1 MKKQLNFILLCLCFA
16 LTSHAQQQFSIPNAD
31 AIGFSRDR
39 YEVMVYT
46 KIGEQRYIQKRLN
59 LDIKKTKDNDYPKK
73 LLVNWKLFSDEDT
86 LTLNNIEAQNEVFYE
101 VNDLQST
108 PLNTFM
114 GKSFVVHDNKKWR
127 RDAEDYQA
135 VYEALCKVATDDSI
149 LILEGINDN
158 KDTKAFWKR
167 VQESQKATRTYDLFL
182 CGIIVF
188 DTSKHKHHYI
198 VNF

>member
-1 MKKQLNFILLCLCFA
+1 MFVKALKYRVKWVCNWIHRMGYSRGFGVQSPSAYSFIRYV
-16 LTSHAQQQFSIPNAD
+16 LTEH
-31 AIGFSRDR
+31 
-39 YEVMVYT
+39 
-46 KIGEQRYIQKRLN
+46 
-59 LDIKKTKDNDYPKK
+59 YPYYAY
-73 LLVNWKLFSDEDT
+73 DE
-86 LTLNNIEAQNEVFYE
+86 LKMRF
-101 VNDLQST
+101 
-108 PLNTFM
+108 
-114 GKSFVVHDNKKWR
+114 KSFDHATKKKGRLYFRLANYAQASHWFDYHSAEQPYAAYVHEGCRKTIFQAIDGKTIPHTFR
-127 RDAEDYQA
+127 IARLSMTEDYQA

>member
-1 MKKQLNFILLCLCFA
+1 MFVKALKYRVKWVWNWIHRMGYSRGFGVQSPSAYSFIRYVLTEHYPYYAYDELKMRFKSFDHATKKKGRLYFRLANYAQA
-16 LTSHAQQQFSIPNAD
+16 SHWFDYHSAEQPYAAYVHEGCRNTVFQAIDGKTIPNAFRI
-31 AIGFSRDR
+31 A
-39 YEVMVYT
+39 
-46 KIGEQRYIQKRLN
+46 RLSM
-59 LDIKKTKDNDYPKK
+59 T
-73 LLVNWKLFSDEDT
+73 
-86 LTLNNIEAQNEVFYE
+86 
-101 VNDLQST
+101 
-108 PLNTFM
+108 
-114 GKSFVVHDNKKWR
+114 
-127 RDAEDYQA
+127 EDYQA

>member
-1 MKKQLNFILLCLCFA
+1 MFVKALKYRVKWVWNWIHRMGYSRGFGVQSPSAYSFIRYV
-16 LTSHAQQQFSIPNAD
+16 LTEH
-31 AIGFSRDR
+31 
-39 YEVMVYT
+39 
-46 KIGEQRYIQKRLN
+46 
-59 LDIKKTKDNDYPKK
+59 YPYYAY
-73 LLVNWKLFSDEDT
+73 DE
-86 LTLNNIEAQNEVFYE
+86 LKMRF
-101 VNDLQST
+101 
-108 PLNTFM
+108 
-114 GKSFVVHDNKKWR
+114 KSFDHATKKKGRLYFRLANYAQASHWFDYHSAEQPYAAYVHEGCRKTVFQAIDGKPIPHTFR
-127 RDAEDYQA
+127 IARLSMTEDYQA

>member
-1 MKKQLNFILLCLCFA
+1 MFVKALKYRVKWIWNWIHRMGYSRGFGVQSPSAYSFIRYVLTEHYPYYAYDELKMRFKSFDHATKKKGRLYFRLANYAQA
-16 LTSHAQQQFSIPNAD
+16 SHWFDYHSAKQPYAAYVHEGCRKTVFQAIDGKTIPNAFRI
-31 AIGFSRDR
+31 A
-39 YEVMVYT
+39 
-46 KIGEQRYIQKRLN
+46 RLSM
-59 LDIKKTKDNDYPKK
+59 T
-73 LLVNWKLFSDEDT
+73 
-86 LTLNNIEAQNEVFYE
+86 
-101 VNDLQST
+101 
-108 PLNTFM
+108 
-114 GKSFVVHDNKKWR
+114 
-127 RDAEDYQA
+127 EDYQA

-149 LILEGINDN
+149 LILEGINAN

>member
-1 MKKQLNFILLCLCFA
+1 MFVKALKYRVKWIWNWIHRMGYSRGFGVQSPSAYSFIRYVLTEHYPYYAYDELKMRFKSFDHATKKKGRLYFRLANYAQA
-16 LTSHAQQQFSIPNAD
+16 SHWFDYHSAEQPYAAYVHEGCRKTVFQAIDGKTIPNAFRI
-31 AIGFSRDR
+31 A
-39 YEVMVYT
+39 
-46 KIGEQRYIQKRLN
+46 RLSM
-59 LDIKKTKDNDYPKK
+59 T
-73 LLVNWKLFSDEDT
+73 
-86 LTLNNIEAQNEVFYE
+86 
-101 VNDLQST
+101 
-108 PLNTFM
+108 
-114 GKSFVVHDNKKWR
+114 
-127 RDAEDYQA
+127 EDYQA

-167 VQESQKATRTYDLFL
+167 VQERQKATRTYDLFL

>member
-1 MKKQLNFILLCLCFA
+1 MFVKALKYRVKWIWNWIHRMGYSRGFGVQSPSAYSFIRYVLTEHYPYYAYDELKMRFKSFDHATKKKGRLYFRLANYAQA
-16 LTSHAQQQFSIPNAD
+16 SHWFDYHSAEQPYAAYVHEGCRKTIFQAIDGKTIPNTFRIA
-31 AIGFSRDR
+31 
-39 YEVMVYT
+39 
-46 KIGEQRYIQKRLN
+46 RLSM
-59 LDIKKTKDNDYPKK
+59 T
-73 LLVNWKLFSDEDT
+73 
-86 LTLNNIEAQNEVFYE
+86 
-101 VNDLQST
+101 
-108 PLNTFM
+108 
-114 GKSFVVHDNKKWR
+114 
-127 RDAEDYQA
+127 EDYQA

>member
-1 MKKQLNFILLCLCFA
+1 MFVKALKYRVKWIWNWIHRMGYSRGFGVQSPSAYSFIRYVLTEHYPYYAYDELKMRFKSFDHATKKKGRLYFRLANYAQA
-16 LTSHAQQQFSIPNAD
+16 SHWFDYHSAEQPYAAYVHEGCRKTVFQTIDGKTIPNAFRI
-31 AIGFSRDR
+31 A
-39 YEVMVYT
+39 
-46 KIGEQRYIQKRLN
+46 RLSM
-59 LDIKKTKDNDYPKK
+59 T
-73 LLVNWKLFSDEDT
+73 
-86 LTLNNIEAQNEVFYE
+86 
-101 VNDLQST
+101 
-108 PLNTFM
+108 
-114 GKSFVVHDNKKWR
+114 
-127 RDAEDYQA
+127 EDYQA
-135 VYEALCKVATDDSI
+135 VYEALSKVATDDSI

>member
-1 MKKQLNFILLCLCFA
+1 MFVKALKYRVKWIWNWIHRMGYSRGFGVQSPSAYSFIRYV
-16 LTSHAQQQFSIPNAD
+16 LTEHYPYYAYD
-31 AIGFSRDR
+31 
-39 YEVMVYT
+39 EL
-46 KIGEQRYIQKRLN
+46 KR
-59 LDIKKTKDNDYPKK
+59 K
-73 LLVNWKLFSDEDT
+73 F
-86 LTLNNIEAQNEVFYE
+86 
-101 VNDLQST
+101 
-108 PLNTFM
+108 
-114 GKSFVVHDNKKWR
+114 KSFDHATKKKGRLYFRLANYAQASHWFDYHSAEQPYAAYVHEGCRKTIFQAIDGKTIPHTFR
-127 RDAEDYQA
+127 IARLSMTEDYQA

>member
-1 MKKQLNFILLCLCFA
+1 MFVKALKYRVKWIWNWIHRMGYSRGFGVQSPSAYSFIRYVLTEHYPYYAYDELKMRFKSFDHATKKKGRLYFRLANYAQA
-16 LTSHAQQQFSIPNAD
+16 SHWFDYHSAEQPYAAYVHEGCRKTVFQAIDGKTIPNTFRIA
-31 AIGFSRDR
+31 
-39 YEVMVYT
+39 
-46 KIGEQRYIQKRLN
+46 RLSM
-59 LDIKKTKDNDYPKK
+59 T
-73 LLVNWKLFSDEDT
+73 
-86 LTLNNIEAQNEVFYE
+86 
-101 VNDLQST
+101 
-108 PLNTFM
+108 
-114 GKSFVVHDNKKWR
+114 
-127 RDAEDYQA
+127 EDYQA

>member
-1 MKKQLNFILLCLCFA
+1 MFVKALKYRVKWVWNWIHRMGYSRGFGVQSPSAYSFIRYVLTEHYPYYAYDELKMRFKSFDHATKKKGRLYFRLANYAQA
-16 LTSHAQQQFSIPNAD
+16 SHWFDYHLAEQPYAAYVHEGCRKTVFQAIDGKTIPNAFRI
-31 AIGFSRDR
+31 A
-39 YEVMVYT
+39 
-46 KIGEQRYIQKRLN
+46 RLSM
-59 LDIKKTKDNDYPKK
+59 T
-73 LLVNWKLFSDEDT
+73 
-86 LTLNNIEAQNEVFYE
+86 
-101 VNDLQST
+101 
-108 PLNTFM
+108 
-114 GKSFVVHDNKKWR
+114 
-127 RDAEDYQA
+127 EDYQA

-167 VQESQKATRTYDLFL
+167 VQERQKATRTYDLFL

>member
-1 MKKQLNFILLCLCFA
+1 MFVKALKYRVKWVCNWIHRMGYSRGFGVQSPSAYSFIRYVLTEHYPYYAYDELKIRFKSFDHATKKKGRLYFRLANYAQA
-16 LTSHAQQQFSIPNAD
+16 SHWFDYHSAEQPYAAYVHEGCRKTVFQTIDGKTIPNAFRI
-31 AIGFSRDR
+31 A
-39 YEVMVYT
+39 
-46 KIGEQRYIQKRLN
+46 RLSM
-59 LDIKKTKDNDYPKK
+59 T
-73 LLVNWKLFSDEDT
+73 
-86 LTLNNIEAQNEVFYE
+86 
-101 VNDLQST
+101 
-108 PLNTFM
+108 
-114 GKSFVVHDNKKWR
+114 
-127 RDAEDYQA
+127 EDYQA

-149 LILEGINDN
+149 LILEGINAN

>member
-1 MKKQLNFILLCLCFA
+1 MFVKALKYRVKWIWNWIHRMGYSRGFGVQSPSAYSFVRYVLTEHYPYYAYDELKMRFKSFDHATKKKGRLYFRLANYAQA
-16 LTSHAQQQFSIPNAD
+16 SHWFDYHSAEQPYAAYVHEGCRKTVFQAIDGKTIPNAFRI
-31 AIGFSRDR
+31 A
-39 YEVMVYT
+39 
-46 KIGEQRYIQKRLN
+46 RLSM
-59 LDIKKTKDNDYPKK
+59 T
-73 LLVNWKLFSDEDT
+73 
-86 LTLNNIEAQNEVFYE
+86 
-101 VNDLQST
+101 
-108 PLNTFM
+108 
-114 GKSFVVHDNKKWR
+114 
-127 RDAEDYQA
+127 EDYQA

>member
-1 MKKQLNFILLCLCFA
+1 MFVKALKYRVKWVWNWIHRMGYSRGFGVQSPSAYSFIRYVLTEHYPYYAYDELKMRFKSFNHATKKKGRLYFRLANYAQA
-16 LTSHAQQQFSIPNAD
+16 SHWFDYHLAEQPYAAYVHEGCRKTVFQAIDGKTIPNAFRI
-31 AIGFSRDR
+31 A
-39 YEVMVYT
+39 
-46 KIGEQRYIQKRLN
+46 RLSM
-59 LDIKKTKDNDYPKK
+59 T
-73 LLVNWKLFSDEDT
+73 
-86 LTLNNIEAQNEVFYE
+86 
-101 VNDLQST
+101 
-108 PLNTFM
+108 
-114 GKSFVVHDNKKWR
+114 
-127 RDAEDYQA
+127 EDYQA

>member
-1 MKKQLNFILLCLCFA
+1 MFVKALKYRVKWVWNWIHRMGYSRGFGVQSPSAYSFIRYV
-16 LTSHAQQQFSIPNAD
+16 LTEH
-31 AIGFSRDR
+31 
-39 YEVMVYT
+39 
-46 KIGEQRYIQKRLN
+46 
-59 LDIKKTKDNDYPKK
+59 YPYYAY
-73 LLVNWKLFSDEDT
+73 DE
-86 LTLNNIEAQNEVFYE
+86 LKMRF
-101 VNDLQST
+101 
-108 PLNTFM
+108 
-114 GKSFVVHDNKKWR
+114 KSFDHATKKKGRLYFRLANYAQASHWFDYHSAEQPYAAYVHEGCRKTVFQAIDGKTIPHAFR
-127 RDAEDYQA
+127 IARLSMTEDYQA
-135 VYEALCKVATDDSI
+135 VYEALCKVATDDSS

>member
-1 MKKQLNFILLCLCFA
+1 MFVKALKYRVKWVCNWIHRMGYSRGFGVQSPSAYSFIRYV
-16 LTSHAQQQFSIPNAD
+16 LTEH
-31 AIGFSRDR
+31 
-39 YEVMVYT
+39 
-46 KIGEQRYIQKRLN
+46 
-59 LDIKKTKDNDYPKK
+59 YPYYAY
-73 LLVNWKLFSDEDT
+73 DE
-86 LTLNNIEAQNEVFYE
+86 LKMRF
-101 VNDLQST
+101 
-108 PLNTFM
+108 
-114 GKSFVVHDNKKWR
+114 KSFDHATKKKGRLYFRLANYAQASHWFDYHSAEQPYAAYVHEGCRKTVFQAIDGKTIPHTFR
-127 RDAEDYQA
+127 IARLSMTEDYQA

>member
-1 MKKQLNFILLCLCFA
+1 MFVKALKYRVKWIWNWIHRMGYSRGFGVQSPSAYSFIRYVLTEHYPYYAYDELKMRFKSSDHATKKKGRLYFRLANYAQA
-16 LTSHAQQQFSIPNAD
+16 SHWFDYHSAEQPYAAYVHEGCRKTVFQAIDGKTIPNAFRI
-31 AIGFSRDR
+31 A
-39 YEVMVYT
+39 
-46 KIGEQRYIQKRLN
+46 RLSM
-59 LDIKKTKDNDYPKK
+59 T
-73 LLVNWKLFSDEDT
+73 
-86 LTLNNIEAQNEVFYE
+86 
-101 VNDLQST
+101 
-108 PLNTFM
+108 
-114 GKSFVVHDNKKWR
+114 
-127 RDAEDYQA
+127 EDYQA

-167 VQESQKATRTYDLFL
+167 VQESQKTTRTYDLFL

>member
-1 MKKQLNFILLCLCFA
+1 MFVKALKYRFKWIWNWIHRMGYSRGFGVQSPSAYSFIRYV
-16 LTSHAQQQFSIPNAD
+16 LTEH
-31 AIGFSRDR
+31 
-39 YEVMVYT
+39 
-46 KIGEQRYIQKRLN
+46 
-59 LDIKKTKDNDYPKK
+59 YPYYAY
-73 LLVNWKLFSDEDT
+73 DE
-86 LTLNNIEAQNEVFYE
+86 LKMRF
-101 VNDLQST
+101 
-108 PLNTFM
+108 
-114 GKSFVVHDNKKWR
+114 KSFDHATKKKGRLYFRLANYAQASHWFDYHLAEQPYAAYVHEGCRKTVFQAIDGKTIPHTFR
-127 RDAEDYQA
+127 IARLSMTEDYQA

>member
-1 MKKQLNFILLCLCFA
+1 MFVKALKYRVKWIWNWIHRMGYSRGFGVQSPSAYSFIRYVLTEHYPYYAYDELKMRFKSFDHATKKKGRLYFRLANYAQA
-16 LTSHAQQQFSIPNAD
+16 SHWFDYHSAEQPYAAYVHEGCRKTVFQAIDGKTIPNAFRI
-31 AIGFSRDR
+31 A
-39 YEVMVYT
+39 
-46 KIGEQRYIQKRLN
+46 RLSM
-59 LDIKKTKDNDYPKK
+59 T
-73 LLVNWKLFSDEDT
+73 
-86 LTLNNIEAQNEVFYE
+86 
-101 VNDLQST
+101 
-108 PLNTFM
+108 
-114 GKSFVVHDNKKWR
+114 
-127 RDAEDYQA
+127 EDYQA

-167 VQESQKATRTYDLFL
+167 VQESQKATRTYNLFL

>member
-1 MKKQLNFILLCLCFA
+1 MFVKALKYRVKWVWNWIHRMGYSRGFGVQSPSAYSFIRYVLTEHYPYYAYDELKMRFKSFDHATKKKGRLYFRLANYAQA
-16 LTSHAQQQFSIPNAD
+16 SHWFDYHSAEQPYAAYVHEGCRKTVFQAIDGKTIPNAFRI
-31 AIGFSRDR
+31 A
-39 YEVMVYT
+39 
-46 KIGEQRYIQKRLN
+46 RLSM
-59 LDIKKTKDNDYPKK
+59 T
-73 LLVNWKLFSDEDT
+73 
-86 LTLNNIEAQNEVFYE
+86 
-101 VNDLQST
+101 
-108 PLNTFM
+108 
-114 GKSFVVHDNKKWR
+114 
-127 RDAEDYQA
+127 EDYQA
-135 VYEALCKVATDDSI
+135 VYEALCKVVTDDSI

>member
-1 MKKQLNFILLCLCFA
+1 MFVKALKYRVKWIWNWIHRMGYSRGFGVQSPSAYSFIRYVLTEHYPYYAYDELKMRFKSFDHATKKKGRLYFRLANYAQA
-16 LTSHAQQQFSIPNAD
+16 SHWFDYHSAEQPYAAYVHEGCRKTVFQAIDGKTLPNAFRI
-31 AIGFSRDR
+31 A
-39 YEVMVYT
+39 
-46 KIGEQRYIQKRLN
+46 RLSM
-59 LDIKKTKDNDYPKK
+59 T
-73 LLVNWKLFSDEDT
+73 
-86 LTLNNIEAQNEVFYE
+86 
-101 VNDLQST
+101 
-108 PLNTFM
+108 
-114 GKSFVVHDNKKWR
+114 
-127 RDAEDYQA
+127 EDYQA

>member
-1 MKKQLNFILLCLCFA
+1 MFVKALKYRVKWIWNWMHRMGYSRGFGVQSPSAYSFIRYVLTEHYPYYAYDELKMRFKSFDHATKKKGRLYFRLANYAQA
-16 LTSHAQQQFSIPNAD
+16 SHWFDYHSAEQPYAAYVHEGCRKTIFQAIDGKTIPNAFRI
-31 AIGFSRDR
+31 A
-39 YEVMVYT
+39 
-46 KIGEQRYIQKRLN
+46 RLSM
-59 LDIKKTKDNDYPKK
+59 T
-73 LLVNWKLFSDEDT
+73 
-86 LTLNNIEAQNEVFYE
+86 
-101 VNDLQST
+101 
-108 PLNTFM
+108 
-114 GKSFVVHDNKKWR
+114 
-127 RDAEDYQA
+127 EDYQA

-158 KDTKAFWKR
+158 KDTKAFWKC

>member
-1 MKKQLNFILLCLCFA
+1 MGYSRGFGVQSPSAYSFIRYVLTEHYPYYAYDELKMRFKSFNHATKKKGRLYFRLANYAQA
-16 LTSHAQQQFSIPNAD
+16 SHWFDYHLAEQPYAAYVHEGCRKTVFQAIDGKTIPNAFRI
-31 AIGFSRDR
+31 A
-39 YEVMVYT
+39 
-46 KIGEQRYIQKRLN
+46 RLSM
-59 LDIKKTKDNDYPKK
+59 T
-73 LLVNWKLFSDEDT
+73 
-86 LTLNNIEAQNEVFYE
+86 
-101 VNDLQST
+101 
-108 PLNTFM
+108 
-114 GKSFVVHDNKKWR
+114 
-127 RDAEDYQA
+127 EDYQA

>member
-1 MKKQLNFILLCLCFA
+1 MFVKALKYRVKWIWNWIHRMGYSRGFGVQSPSAYSFIRYVLTEHYPYYAYDELKMRFKSFDHATKKKGRLYFRLANYAQA
-16 LTSHAQQQFSIPNAD
+16 SHWFDYHSAEQPYAAYVHEGCRKTVFHAIDGKTIPNAFRI
-31 AIGFSRDR
+31 A
-39 YEVMVYT
+39 
-46 KIGEQRYIQKRLN
+46 RLSM
-59 LDIKKTKDNDYPKK
+59 T
-73 LLVNWKLFSDEDT
+73 
-86 LTLNNIEAQNEVFYE
+86 
-101 VNDLQST
+101 
-108 PLNTFM
+108 
-114 GKSFVVHDNKKWR
+114 
-127 RDAEDYQA
+127 EDYQA

>member
-1 MKKQLNFILLCLCFA
+1 MFVKALKYRVKWIWNWIHRMGNSRGFGVQSPSAYSFIRYVLTEHYPYYAYDELKMRFKSFEHATKKKGRLYFRLANYAQA
-16 LTSHAQQQFSIPNAD
+16 SHWFDYHSAEQPYAAYVHEGCRKTVFQAIDGKTIPNAFRI
-31 AIGFSRDR
+31 A
-39 YEVMVYT
+39 
-46 KIGEQRYIQKRLN
+46 RLSM
-59 LDIKKTKDNDYPKK
+59 T
-73 LLVNWKLFSDEDT
+73 
-86 LTLNNIEAQNEVFYE
+86 
-101 VNDLQST
+101 
-108 PLNTFM
+108 
-114 GKSFVVHDNKKWR
+114 
-127 RDAEDYQA
+127 EDYQA

>member
-1 MKKQLNFILLCLCFA
+1 MFVKALKYRVKWVCNWIHRMGYSRGFGVQSPSAYSFIRYV
-16 LTSHAQQQFSIPNAD
+16 LTEH
-31 AIGFSRDR
+31 
-39 YEVMVYT
+39 
-46 KIGEQRYIQKRLN
+46 
-59 LDIKKTKDNDYPKK
+59 YPYYAY
-73 LLVNWKLFSDEDT
+73 DE
-86 LTLNNIEAQNEVFYE
+86 LKMRF
-101 VNDLQST
+101 
-108 PLNTFM
+108 
-114 GKSFVVHDNKKWR
+114 KSFDHATKKKGRLYFRLANYAQASHWFDYHSAEQPYAAYVHEGCRKTVFQAIDGKTIPHTFR
-127 RDAEDYQA
+127 IARLSMSEDYQA

-167 VQESQKATRTYDLFL
+167 VQETQKATRTYDLFL

>member
-1 MKKQLNFILLCLCFA
+1 MFVKALKYRVKWVWNWIHRMGYSRGFGVQSPSAYSFIRYVLTEHYPYYAYDELKMRFKSFDHATKKKGRLYFRLANYAQA
-16 LTSHAQQQFSIPNAD
+16 SHWFDYHSAEQPYAAYVHEGCRKTVFQAIDGKTIPNAFRI
-31 AIGFSRDR
+31 A
-39 YEVMVYT
+39 
-46 KIGEQRYIQKRLN
+46 RL
-59 LDIKKTKDNDYPKK
+59 
-73 LLVNWKLFSDEDT
+73 SM
-86 LTLNNIEAQNEVFYE
+86 
-101 VNDLQST
+101 S
-108 PLNTFM
+108 
-114 GKSFVVHDNKKWR
+114 
-127 RDAEDYQA
+127 EDYQA

>member
-1 MKKQLNFILLCLCFA
+1 MFVKALKYRVKWVWNWIHRMGYSRGFGVQSPSAYSFIRYVLTEHYPYYAYDELKMRFKSFDHATKKKGRLYFRLANYAQA
-16 LTSHAQQQFSIPNAD
+16 SHWFDYHSAEQPYATYVHEGCRKTVFQAIDGKTIPNAFRI
-31 AIGFSRDR
+31 A
-39 YEVMVYT
+39 
-46 KIGEQRYIQKRLN
+46 RLSM
-59 LDIKKTKDNDYPKK
+59 T
-73 LLVNWKLFSDEDT
+73 
-86 LTLNNIEAQNEVFYE
+86 
-101 VNDLQST
+101 
-108 PLNTFM
+108 
-114 GKSFVVHDNKKWR
+114 
-127 RDAEDYQA
+127 EDYQA

>member
-1 MKKQLNFILLCLCFA
+1 MFVKALKYRVKWVWNWIHRMGYSRGFGVQSPSAYSFIRYVLTEHYPYYAYDELKMRFKSSDHATKKKGRLYFRLANYAQA
-16 LTSHAQQQFSIPNAD
+16 SHWFDYHSAEQPYAAYVHEGCRKTVFQAIDGKTIPHAFRI
-31 AIGFSRDR
+31 A
-39 YEVMVYT
+39 
-46 KIGEQRYIQKRLN
+46 RLSM
-59 LDIKKTKDNDYPKK
+59 T
-73 LLVNWKLFSDEDT
+73 
-86 LTLNNIEAQNEVFYE
+86 
-101 VNDLQST
+101 
-108 PLNTFM
+108 
-114 GKSFVVHDNKKWR
+114 
-127 RDAEDYQA
+127 EDYQA

>member
-1 MKKQLNFILLCLCFA
+1 MFVKAWKYRVKWVCNWIHRMGYSRGFGVQSPSAYSFIRYVLTEHYPYYAYDELKMRFKSFDHATKKKGRLYFRLANYAQA
-16 LTSHAQQQFSIPNAD
+16 SHWFDYHSAEQPYAAYVHEGCRKTVFQAIDGKTIPNAFRI
-31 AIGFSRDR
+31 A
-39 YEVMVYT
+39 
-46 KIGEQRYIQKRLN
+46 RL
-59 LDIKKTKDNDYPKK
+59 
-73 LLVNWKLFSDEDT
+73 SM
-86 LTLNNIEAQNEVFYE
+86 
-101 VNDLQST
+101 S
-108 PLNTFM
+108 
-114 GKSFVVHDNKKWR
+114 
-127 RDAEDYQA
+127 EDYQA

>member
-1 MKKQLNFILLCLCFA
+1 MFVKALKYRVKWVWNWIHRMGYSRGFGVQSPSAYSFIRYVLTEHYPYYAYDELKMRFKSFDHATKKKGRLYFRLANYAQA
-16 LTSHAQQQFSIPNAD
+16 SHWFDYHSAEQPYAAYVHEGCRKTVFQAIDGKTIPNAFRI
-31 AIGFSRDR
+31 A
-39 YEVMVYT
+39 
-46 KIGEQRYIQKRLN
+46 RLSM
-59 LDIKKTKDNDYPKK
+59 T
-73 LLVNWKLFSDEDT
+73 
-86 LTLNNIEAQNEVFYE
+86 
-101 VNDLQST
+101 
-108 PLNTFM
+108 
-114 GKSFVVHDNKKWR
+114 
-127 RDAEDYQA
+127 EDYQA

-149 LILEGINDN
+149 LILEGINDD

>member
-1 MKKQLNFILLCLCFA
+1 MFVKVLKYRVKWIWNWIHRMGYSRGFGVQSPSAYSFIRYVLTEHYPYYAYDELKMRFKSFDHATKKKGRLYFRLANYAQA
-16 LTSHAQQQFSIPNAD
+16 SHWFDYHSAEQPYAAYVHEGCRKTVFQAIDGKTIPNAFRI
-31 AIGFSRDR
+31 A
-39 YEVMVYT
+39 
-46 KIGEQRYIQKRLN
+46 RLSM
-59 LDIKKTKDNDYPKK
+59 T
-73 LLVNWKLFSDEDT
+73 
-86 LTLNNIEAQNEVFYE
+86 
-101 VNDLQST
+101 
-108 PLNTFM
+108 
-114 GKSFVVHDNKKWR
+114 
-127 RDAEDYQA
+127 EDYQA

>member
-1 MKKQLNFILLCLCFA
+1 MFVKALKYRVKWVWNWIHRMGYSRGFGVQSPSAYSFIRYVLTEHYPYYAYDELKMRFKSFNHATKKKGRLYFRLANYAQA
-16 LTSHAQQQFSIPNAD
+16 SHWFDYHSAEQPYAAYVHEGCRKTVFQAIDGKTIPNAFRI
-31 AIGFSRDR
+31 A
-39 YEVMVYT
+39 
-46 KIGEQRYIQKRLN
+46 RLSM
-59 LDIKKTKDNDYPKK
+59 T
-73 LLVNWKLFSDEDT
+73 
-86 LTLNNIEAQNEVFYE
+86 
-101 VNDLQST
+101 
-108 PLNTFM
+108 
-114 GKSFVVHDNKKWR
+114 
-127 RDAEDYQA
+127 EDYQA

>member
-1 MKKQLNFILLCLCFA
+1 MFVKALKYRVKWVWNWIHRMGYSRGFGVQSPSAYSFIRYVLTEHYPYYAYDELKMRFKSFDHATKKKGRLYFRLANYAQA
-16 LTSHAQQQFSIPNAD
+16 SHWFDYHSAEQPNAAYVHEGCRKTVFQAIDGKTIPNAFRI
-31 AIGFSRDR
+31 A
-39 YEVMVYT
+39 
-46 KIGEQRYIQKRLN
+46 RLSM
-59 LDIKKTKDNDYPKK
+59 T
-73 LLVNWKLFSDEDT
+73 
-86 LTLNNIEAQNEVFYE
+86 
-101 VNDLQST
+101 
-108 PLNTFM
+108 
-114 GKSFVVHDNKKWR
+114 
-127 RDAEDYQA
+127 EDYQA

-149 LILEGINDN
+149 LILEGINDD

>member
-1 MKKQLNFILLCLCFA
+1 MFVKALKYRVKWIWNWIHRMGYSRGFGVQSPSAYSFIRYVLTEHYPYYAYDELKMRFKSFDHATKKKGRLYFRLANYAQA
-16 LTSHAQQQFSIPNAD
+16 SHWFDYHSAEQPYAAYVHEGCRKTVFQAIDGKTIPNAFRI
-31 AIGFSRDR
+31 A
-39 YEVMVYT
+39 
-46 KIGEQRYIQKRLN
+46 RLSM
-59 LDIKKTKDNDYPKK
+59 TEDYP
-73 LLVNWKLFSDEDT
+73 
-86 LTLNNIEAQNEVFYE
+86 
-101 VNDLQST
+101 
-108 PLNTFM
+108 
-114 GKSFVVHDNKKWR
+114 
-127 RDAEDYQA
+127 A

>member
-1 MKKQLNFILLCLCFA
+1 MFVKALKYRVKWIWNWIHRMGYSRGFGVQSPSAYSFIRYVLTEHYPYYAYDELKMRFKSFDHATKKKGRLYFRLANYAQA
-16 LTSHAQQQFSIPNAD
+16 SHWFDYHSAEQPYAAYVHEGCRKTVFQAIDGKTIPNAFRI
-31 AIGFSRDR
+31 A
-39 YEVMVYT
+39 
-46 KIGEQRYIQKRLN
+46 RLSM
-59 LDIKKTKDNDYPKK
+59 T
-73 LLVNWKLFSDEDT
+73 
-86 LTLNNIEAQNEVFYE
+86 
-101 VNDLQST
+101 
-108 PLNTFM
+108 
-114 GKSFVVHDNKKWR
+114 
-127 RDAEDYQA
+127 EDYQA
-135 VYEALCKVATDDSI
+135 VYEVLCKVATDDSI